1 MRYDCPSVCLSV
13 CLFVCLSP
21 KCKNAIFSK
30 TKQFRAMVSI
40 DDLESRKWA
49 FQKTHD
55 WTPKIQDGGD
65 PSSWKSTWRH
75 LLPRDLDKISQTDIS
90 TAAIWSKSKPEV
102 EFQYGGRLGEFEGMS
117 FQGHVPHCGV
127 KEFHPPYWKSFF
139 AVFYYFFVFLM
150 QFGLWRAAAFV
161 SSSIHLLYSVP
172 GQSSRR
178 ALRESPSAR
187 PLMRD
192 RGSPP
197 PARDSA
203 VQIFPQKL
211 HAKQV
216 GETWMANTVSP
227 RRYQYALAT
236 DEQTNEHTNKDIAIV

>member
-1 MRYDCPSVCLSV
+1 MADVLANSMACHP
-13 CLFVCLSP
+13 
-21 KCKNAIFSK
+21 
-30 TKQFRAMVSI
+30 RASCQIAGCCHLANLMTCYPGATCHIQGEGVSSAM
-40 DDLESRKWA
+40 L
-49 FQKTHD
+49 
-55 WTPKIQDGGD
+55 KI
-65 PSSWKSTWRH
+65 
-75 LLPRDLDKISQTDIS
+75 
-90 TAAIWSKSKPEV
+90 
-102 EFQYGGRLGEFEGMS
+102 
-117 FQGHVPHCGV
+117 
-127 KEFHPPYWKSFF
+127 
-139 AVFYYFFVFLM
+139 VFCHILFFVFLM
-150 QFGLWRAAAFV
+150 QFGLWRMAAFV

-216 GETWMANTVSP
+216 SETWMANTVSP